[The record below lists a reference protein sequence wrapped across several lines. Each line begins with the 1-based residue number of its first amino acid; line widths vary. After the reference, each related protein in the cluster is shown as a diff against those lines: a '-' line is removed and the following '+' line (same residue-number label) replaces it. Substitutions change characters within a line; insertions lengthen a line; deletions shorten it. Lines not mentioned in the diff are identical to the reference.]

1 MEAGAGFSIYLRA
14 DKHGA
19 LIQTTSIHLVF
30 SHSHDIIVK
39 ANN

>member
-19 LIQTTSIHLVF
+19 LIHLVF